1 MRNNPAALQ
10 QALQRRVER
19 TIVDEEFVFRLLLEE
34 LRYAVGVVGRA
45 LQAAENQDLER
56 ALKEFERFL
65 WIVYRRHS
73 TCLRLSGILVKRVP
87 NASNAFGEH
96 GTGSATISHKVN
108 IGCPV
113 GARYAVLV
121 RMELEPMHWPD

>member
-10 QALQRRVER
+10 QALQRLVER

-45 LQAAENQDLER
+45 LQAAKNQDLER
-56 ALKEFERFL
+56 ALKEFERFR

-87 NASNAFGEH
+87 NAFGEH
-96 GTGSATISHKVN
+96 GTGPATISHKVN